1 MKMRIVKSWL
11 AVAVITSSS
20 LGAVLAGWDS
30 YVPRTLKSVIDANR
44 TQPSGDVTFTADN
57 YPTRATV
64 VYQGKIQ
71 AIPAPRLRFLAEYLG
86 KFRGHPEWVSHFS
99 EEILCREG
107 QEDFWLPIQAS
118 VLKYFKNEVPAGA
131 TVDLFVT
138 WIGIQRSGDQVDWLF
153 TINEFQ
159 VPRGSSK

>member
-1 MKMRIVKSWL
+1 MAI
-11 AVAVITSSS
+11 
-20 LGAVLAGWDS
+20 
-30 YVPRTLKSVIDANR
+30 PRTLKSVIDANR

-107 QEDFWLPIQAS
+107 QE
-118 VLKYFKNEVPAGA
+118 K
-131 TVDLFVT
+131 T
-138 WIGIQRSGDQVDWLF
+138 SGCQYKRVSSSTLR
-153 TINEFQ
+153 TRCLRVQPLICSL
-159 VPRGSSK
+159 RGSASNGAVIKSTGSSRSTSFRCQEEARND